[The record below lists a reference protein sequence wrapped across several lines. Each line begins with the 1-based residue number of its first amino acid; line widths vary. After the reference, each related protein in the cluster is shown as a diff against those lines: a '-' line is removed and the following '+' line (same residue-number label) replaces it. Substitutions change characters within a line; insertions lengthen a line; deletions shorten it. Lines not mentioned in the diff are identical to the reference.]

1 MRTIL
6 PFTALCYSSFYNPIA
21 ANEVEV
27 LHIHRKRLTSM
38 LKNKVDMYKICIY
51 ILHLNVFVH

>member
-1 MRTIL
+1 MWTIL
-6 PFTALCYSSFYNPIA
+6 QFTALYSFYIPIA

-38 LKNKVDMYKICIY
+38 LKNKVDMYKTCIY